1 MMEKQVR
8 ICCNNFCS
16 CNKKRARTFVT
27 SIQNKPTRGQLLRE
41 STLREGG
48 SQANMVEAGTIA
60 AQRFLSMDQSASLGW
75 TACCRRAVSL
85 QKREVKVYQ
94 RCHSHSHIDLTIQIH
109 CLTGGSST
117 QKQLPSAYAEEK
129 KHPAPKHH
137 HGHTL
142 SN

>member
-8 ICCNNFCS
+8 TCCNNFCS

-48 SQANMVEAGTIA
+48 SQANMVEAGTTA

-94 RCHSHSHIDLTIQIH
+94 RCHSHSHIDLTIQ
-109 CLTGGSST
+109 SS
-117 QKQLPSAYAEEK
+117 LPNWRLLNTETAAFSIC
-129 KHPAPKHH
+129 
-137 HGHTL
+137 
-142 SN
+142 